1 MCKTVPETKSSA
13 AAVLDVG
20 LSDPR
25 WLETFIGLALGAS
38 GGLLQSV
45 VLKTSLFSGGLLGAA
60 FGLAFGLFFARR
72 ATSPGAGLI
81 WGLGS
86 SFFLWILVS
95 GGFFRF
101 AAGTRSSTMMLQDA
115 QGHFSHLVGYVLCLG
130 MPVGVGL
137 GIRGAFRTA
146 TPDQKFAWGRAI
158 VAGGFAGSLGGFLFG
173 RWVSSGDYFPL
184 LVGFGEL
191 SSRSMTIFMHFVI
204 ALLIG
209 VTFGLLFQRDVRGYG
224 SCMGWGL
231 GFGIFWWFFGPLTLL
246 RLASGMP
253 LDWSAEQGSAIFGSL
268 VGHILYGL
276 ILGVAYATIDKIWVR
291 LFIQSDPLNREIEG
305 PGLHILRSLGWG
317 ATAGLIGGL
326 VSMPVMFATG
336 VLPKVA
342 GIDSTLVGFRAVVI
356 HLSVSAAIGMTYGLL
371 FRDEASA
378 PGDAIT
384 WGCLFGLI
392 WWYLGPMTLL
402 PLLLT
407 GVCDWSTDAA
417 STLLPSLLG
426 HLIYGAITALIFFL
440 FDRRYT
446 RSLLLDPRTSTRE
459 LRRLRPVGT
468 PAPALWLF
476 ALSLGVLL
484 PILLG

>member
-1 MCKTVPETKSSA
+1 MSETQTALGKQFDLALSRSRTIELVLGVALGGSGGFLESAVVKSS
-13 AAVLDVG
+13 L
-20 LSDPR
+20 R
-25 WLETFIGLALGAS
+25 
-38 GGLLQSV
+38 
-45 VLKTSLFSGGLLGAA
+45 SGGLLGAS
-60 FGLAFGLFFARR
+60 FGLIFGLFFARR

-86 SFFLWILVS
+86 SFLLWILTA
-95 GGFFRF
+95 GGFFHL
-101 AAGTRSSTMMLQDA
+101 AAVTGHTAMMLQDA
-115 QGHFSHLVGYVLCLG
+115 QARFPELVGDLLCIG

-137 GIRGAFRTA
+137 GIRGGLRTSG
-146 TPDQKFAWGRAI
+146 PDMKFAWGRAI
-158 VAGGFAGSLGGFLFG
+158 VAGGLAGTLGGLIFG

-184 LVGFGEL
+184 LAGFGEL
-191 SSRSMTIFMHFVI
+191 SSRSTTIFLHFAV

-231 GFGIFWWFFGPLTLL
+231 GFGIFWWFFGPLTIL

-253 LDWSAEQGSAIFGSL
+253 LDWSAEQGSAVFGSL

-317 ATAGLIGGL
+317 ARAGLIGGL
-326 VSMPVMFATG
+326 VSMPVMIATG

-342 GIDSTLVGFRAVVI
+342 GIDSTLVGFRAVII

-371 FRDEASA
+371 FRDETST
-378 PGDAIT
+378 PGDAIS
-384 WGCLFGLI
+384 WGWLFGLI

-417 STLLPSLLG
+417 SALLPSLFG
-426 HLIYGAITALIFFL
+426 HLIYGAVTAVVFFL
-440 FDRRYT
+440 FDRGYT
-446 RSLLLDPRTSTRE
+446 RTLLQDPRTSTRE
-459 LRRLRPVGT
+459 LHRIRPAGT

>member
-1 MCKTVPETKSSA
+1 MPKTKSSA

-86 SFFLWILVS
+86 SFLLWILVP
-95 GGFFRF
+95 GGFFRL
-101 AAGTRSSTMMLQDA
+101 AAGTGSSTMTLQDA
-115 QGHFSHLVGYVLCLG
+115 QGHFSHLVAYVLCLG
-130 MPVGVGL
+130 MPAGVGL
-137 GIRGAFRTA
+137 GIRGAICTVTA
-146 TPDQKFAWGRAI
+146 DQKFAWGRAV
-158 VAGGFAGSLGGFLFG
+158 VAGGFAGTLGGLIFG

-184 LVGFGEL
+184 LAGFGEL
-191 SSRSMTIFMHFVI
+191 SSRSMTIALHFAI

-231 GFGIFWWFFGPLTLL
+231 GYGIFWWFFGPLTLL
-246 RLASGMP
+246 RLAAGMP
-253 LDWSAEQGSAIFGSL
+253 LDWSADQGSAVFGSL

-291 LFIQSDPLNREIEG
+291 LFIQSDPLNRELEG
-305 PGLHILRSLGWG
+305 PGVHIMRSLEWG
-317 ATAGLIGGL
+317 AIAGLIGGL
-326 VSMPVMFATG
+326 VSMPVMIATG

-342 GIDSTLVGFRAVVI
+342 GVDSTLLGLRGVFI

-378 PGDAIT
+378 HGDAII
-384 WGCLFGLI
+384 WGWLFALI

-426 HLIYGAITALIFFL
+426 HLIYGAVTAFIFFL
-440 FDRRYT
+440 FDRRHT
-446 RSLLLDPRTSTRE
+446 RSLLLDLRTSARE

-476 ALSLGVLL
+476 ALGLGVLL

>member
-1 MCKTVPETKSSA
+1 MA
-13 AAVLDVG
+13 AAHTRIDRRFASALFRSVRIEAL
-20 LSDPR
+20 L
-25 WLETFIGLALGAS
+25 GLAFGTS
-38 GGLLQSV
+38 GGLLKSV
-45 VLKTSLFSGGLLGAA
+45 ALSTSLLGGGLLGAT

-86 SFFLWILVS
+86 SFLLWILTA
-95 GGFFRF
+95 GGFFHF
-101 AAGTRSSTMMLQDA
+101 VETTGRSGMMLQDA
-115 QGHFSHLVGYVLCLG
+115 QGHFSQLVAYVLCLG

-137 GIRGAFRTA
+137 GVRGGLRSSR
-146 TPDQKFAWGRAI
+146 PGKKFAWGRAI
-158 VAGGFAGSLGGFLFG
+158 VAGGFAGTLGGLIFG
-173 RWVSSGDYFPL
+173 KWVSSGNYYPL

-191 SSRSMTIFMHFVI
+191 SSHRMTISLHFAV

-209 VTFGLLFQRDVRGYG
+209 MTFGLLFQRDVRGYG

-246 RLASGMP
+246 RLAAGLP
-253 LDWSAEQGSAIFGSL
+253 LDWSAEQGAAMFGSL

-291 LFIQSDPLNREIEG
+291 LFIQSDPLNREIES
-305 PGLHILRSLGWG
+305 PGLHVLRSLGWG
-317 ATAGLIGGL
+317 AVAGLIGGL
-326 VSMPVMFATG
+326 ASLPVMIATG
-336 VLPKVA
+336 VLPRVA
-342 GIDSTLVGFRAVVI
+342 GVDTSFVGFRGLAI
-356 HLSVSAAIGMTYGLL
+356 HLSVSALIGMTYGML
-371 FRDEASA
+371 FRNETTSSGSSVA
-378 PGDAIT
+378 
-384 WGCLFGLI
+384 WGWLFGLI
-392 WWYLGPMTLL
+392 WWYLGPMTLM

-407 GVCDWSTDAA
+407 GVCDWSADAA
-417 STLLPSLLG
+417 SALLPSLLG
-426 HLIYGAITALIFFL
+426 HLIYGAVTALIFFL
-440 FDRRYT
+440 FDHRYT
-446 RSLLLDPRTSTRE
+446 RSLLLDPRTSPRE

>member
-1 MCKTVPETKSSA
+1 VSETQTA
-13 AAVLDVG
+13 LHAQFALA
-20 LSDPR
+20 LSRSPR
-25 WLETFIGLALGAS
+25 IEPLLGLALGLS
-38 GGLLQSV
+38 GGVLASVLLNN
-45 VLKTSLFSGGLLGAA
+45 SLFSGGLLGAS
-60 FGLAFGLFFARR
+60 FGLVFGLFFAKR

-86 SFFLWILVS
+86 AFFLWILTA
-95 GGFFRF
+95 GGFFHF
-101 AAGTRSSTMMLQDA
+101 AAVIGRSAMMLQDA
-115 QGHFSHLVGYVLCLG
+115 QVHFPELVGDLLCIG

-137 GIRGAFRTA
+137 GIRGEFRASGPKTR
-146 TPDQKFAWGRAI
+146 FAWARAI
-158 VAGGFAGSLGGFLFG
+158 VAGGFAGTLGGFIFG

-184 LVGFGEL
+184 VAGLGEL
-191 SSRSMTIFMHFVI
+191 GSRGATILLHFAI

-231 GFGIFWWFFGPLTLL
+231 GFGVFWWFFGPLTIL

-253 LDWSAEQGSAIFGSL
+253 LDWSAEQGSAVFGSL

-276 ILGVAYATIDKIWVR
+276 ILGVAYATTDKIWVR
-291 LFIQSDPLNREIEG
+291 LFIESDPLNRQIEG

-326 VSMPVMFATG
+326 VSMPVMIATG

-342 GIDSTLVGFRAVVI
+342 GIDSTLVGFRAVFI

-371 FRDEASA
+371 FRDETST
-378 PGDAIT
+378 PGDAIS
-384 WGCLFGLI
+384 WGWLFGLI

-402 PLLLT
+402 PLLLN

-417 STLLPSLLG
+417 SALLPSLFG
-426 HLIYGAITALIFFL
+426 HLIYGAVTAAVFFL
-440 FDRRYT
+440 FDRGYT
-446 RSLLLDPRTSTRE
+446 RSLLLDPRTSSRE
-459 LRRLRPVGT
+459 LHRIRPVGT
-468 PAPALWLF
+468 PAPALWFF

>member
-1 MCKTVPETKSSA
+1 MPEMQSA
-13 AAVLDVG
+13 MDAQFESA
-20 LSDPR
+20 LSRSVRIEP
-25 WLETFIGLALGAS
+25 LLGLALGAS
-38 GGLLQSV
+38 GGLLESV
-45 VLKTSLFSGGLLGAA
+45 VLKTSLFSGGLLGMT

-72 ATSPGAGLI
+72 ATTPGAGLV

-86 SFFLWILVS
+86 SFLLWLVVP
-95 GGFFRF
+95 GGFFNLAVSVRNS
-101 AAGTRSSTMMLQDA
+101 ALMLQDA
-115 QGHFSHLVGYVLCLG
+115 QGHFSELVGYVLCLG

-137 GIRGAFRTA
+137 GIRGAIRTSRLN
-146 TPDQKFAWGRAI
+146 TSFAWGRAI
-158 VAGGFAGSLGGFLFG
+158 VAGGFAGTLGGFIFG

-184 LVGFGEL
+184 LAGFGEL
-191 SSRSMTIFMHFVI
+191 SSRSMTIFMHFAI

-209 VTFGLLFQRDVRGYG
+209 VTFGLLFQQDVRGYG

-253 LDWSAEQGSAIFGSL
+253 LDWSAEQGSAVFGSL

-305 PGLHILRSLGWG
+305 PGLHFLRSLGWG
-317 ATAGLIGGL
+317 AIAGLIGGL
-326 VSMPVMFATG
+326 VSMPVMIATG

-342 GIDSTLVGFRAVVI
+342 GVDSTLVGFRGILI

-371 FRDEASA
+371 FRDETST
-378 PGDAIT
+378 PGDAIS
-384 WGCLFGLI
+384 WGWLFGLI

-417 STLLPSLLG
+417 SPLLPSLLG
-426 HLIYGAITALIFFL
+426 HLIYGAATALMFLL

-446 RSLLLDPRTSTRE
+446 RSLLLDPRTSARE
-459 LRRLRPVGT
+459 LRRLRPRES

>member
-1 MCKTVPETKSSA
+1 LLKSA
-13 AAVLDVG
+13 A
-20 LSDPR
+20 LS
-25 WLETFIGLALGAS
+25 
-38 GGLLQSV
+38 
-45 VLKTSLFSGGLLGAA
+45 TSLLGGGLLGAT

-86 SFFLWILVS
+86 SFLLWILTA
-95 GGFFRF
+95 GGFFHF
-101 AAGTRSSTMMLQDA
+101 VETTGRSGMMLQDA
-115 QGHFSHLVGYVLCLG
+115 QGHFSQLVAYVLCLG

-137 GIRGAFRTA
+137 GIRGGLRSSR
-146 TPDQKFAWGRAI
+146 PGKKFAWGRAI
-158 VAGGFAGSLGGFLFG
+158 VAGGFAGTLGGLIFG
-173 RWVSSGDYFPL
+173 RWVSSGNYYPL

-191 SSRSMTIFMHFVI
+191 SSRRMTISFHFAV

-246 RLASGMP
+246 RFAAGLP
-253 LDWSAEQGSAIFGSL
+253 LDWSTEQGTAVFGSL

-291 LFIQSDPLNREIEG
+291 LFIQSDPLNREIES
-305 PGLHILRSLGWG
+305 PGLHVLRSLGWG
-317 ATAGLIGGL
+317 AVAGLIGGL
-326 VSMPVMFATG
+326 ASLPVMIATG

-342 GIDSTLVGFRAVVI
+342 GVDTSFVGFRGLVI
-356 HLSVSAAIGMTYGLL
+356 HLSVSALIGMTYGML
-371 FRDEASA
+371 FRNETTSSGSSIA
-378 PGDAIT
+378 
-384 WGCLFGLI
+384 WGWLFGLI
-392 WWYLGPMTLL
+392 WWYLGPMTLM

-407 GVCDWSTDAA
+407 GVCDWSAGAA
-417 STLLPSLLG
+417 SALLPSLLG
-426 HLIYGAITALIFFL
+426 HLIYGAGTALIFFL
-440 FDRRYT
+440 FDHRYT
-446 RSLLLDPRTSTRE
+446 RSLLLDPRTSPRE

>member
-1 MCKTVPETKSSA
+1 MPEMQSA
-13 AAVLDVG
+13 MDAQFESA
-20 LSDPR
+20 LSRSVRIEP
-25 WLETFIGLALGAS
+25 LLGLALGAS
-38 GGLLQSV
+38 GGLLESV
-45 VLKTSLFSGGLLGAA
+45 VLKTSLFSGGLLGMT

-72 ATSPGAGLI
+72 ATTPGAGLV

-86 SFFLWILVS
+86 SFLLWLVVP
-95 GGFFRF
+95 GGFFNLAVSVRNS
-101 AAGTRSSTMMLQDA
+101 ALMLQDA
-115 QGHFSHLVGYVLCLG
+115 QGHFSELVGYVLCLG

-137 GIRGAFRTA
+137 GIRGAIRTSRLN
-146 TPDQKFAWGRAI
+146 TSFAWGRAI
-158 VAGGFAGSLGGFLFG
+158 VAGGFAGTLGGFIFG

-184 LVGFGEL
+184 LAGFGEL
-191 SSRSMTIFMHFVI
+191 SSRSMTIFMHFAI

-209 VTFGLLFQRDVRGYG
+209 VTFGLLFQQDVRGYG

-253 LDWSAEQGSAIFGSL
+253 LDWSAEQGSAAFGSL

-305 PGLHILRSLGWG
+305 PGLHFLRSLGWG
-317 ATAGLIGGL
+317 AIAGLIGGL
-326 VSMPVMFATG
+326 VSMPVMIATG

-342 GIDSTLVGFRAVVI
+342 GVDSTLVGFRGVLI

-371 FRDEASA
+371 FRDETST
-378 PGDAIT
+378 PGDAIS
-384 WGCLFGLI
+384 WGWLFGLI

-417 STLLPSLLG
+417 SPLLPSLLG
-426 HLIYGAITALIFFL
+426 HLIYGAATALMFFL

-446 RSLLLDPRTSTRE
+446 RSLLLDPRTSARE
-459 LRRLRPVGT
+459 LRRLRPRES

>member
-1 MCKTVPETKSSA
+1 MPEMQSA
-13 AAVLDVG
+13 MDAQFESA
-20 LSDPR
+20 LSRSVRIEP
-25 WLETFIGLALGAS
+25 LLGLALGAS
-38 GGLLQSV
+38 GGLLESV
-45 VLKTSLFSGGLLGAA
+45 VLKTSLFSGGLLGMT

-72 ATSPGAGLI
+72 ATTPGAGLV

-86 SFFLWILVS
+86 SFLLWLVVP
-95 GGFFRF
+95 GGFFNLAVSVRNS
-101 AAGTRSSTMMLQDA
+101 ALMLQDA
-115 QGHFSHLVGYVLCLG
+115 QGHFSELVGYVLCLG

-137 GIRGAFRTA
+137 GIRGAIRTSRLN
-146 TPDQKFAWGRAI
+146 TSFAWGRAI
-158 VAGGFAGSLGGFLFG
+158 VAGGFAGTLGGFIFG

-184 LVGFGEL
+184 LAGFGEL
-191 SSRSMTIFMHFVI
+191 SSRSMTIFMHFAI

-209 VTFGLLFQRDVRGYG
+209 VTFGLLFQQDVRGYG

-253 LDWSAEQGSAIFGSL
+253 LDWSAEQGSAVFGSL

-305 PGLHILRSLGWG
+305 PGLHFLRSLGWG
-317 ATAGLIGGL
+317 AIAGLIGGL
-326 VSMPVMFATG
+326 VSMPVMIATG

-342 GIDSTLVGFRAVVI
+342 GVDSTLVGFRGVLI
-356 HLSVSAAIGMTYGLL
+356 HLSVSPAIGMTYGLL
-371 FRDEASA
+371 FRDETST
-378 PGDAIT
+378 PGDAIS
-384 WGCLFGLI
+384 WGWLFGLI

-417 STLLPSLLG
+417 SALLPSLLG
-426 HLIYGAITALIFFL
+426 HLIYGAATALMFFL

-446 RSLLLDPRTSTRE
+446 RSLLLDPRTSARE
-459 LRRLRPVGT
+459 LRRLRPRES

>member
-1 MCKTVPETKSSA
+1 MPETQSRISPQFGSSFSRP
-13 AAVLDVG
+13 VWIEPLLG
-20 LSDPR
+20 
-25 WLETFIGLALGAS
+25 FALGTS
-38 GGLLQSV
+38 GGLLQGM
-45 VLKTSLFSGGLLGAA
+45 VLRTSLLSGGLLGAA

-86 SFFLWILVS
+86 SFLLWILTA
-95 GGFFRF
+95 GGFFHL
-101 AAGTRSSTMMLQDA
+101 AGVGRHSAMMFQDA
-115 QGHFSHLVGYVLCLG
+115 QGHFSELVAYVLCLG

-137 GIRGAFRTA
+137 GIRGGLRSSR
-146 TPDQKFAWGRAI
+146 PGKKFAWGRAI
-158 VAGGFAGSLGGFLFG
+158 VAGGSAGTLGGLIFG
-173 RWVSSGDYFPL
+173 NWVSSGNYYPL

-191 SSRSMTIFMHFVI
+191 SSRRMTISLHFAV

-246 RLASGMP
+246 RLAAGLP
-253 LDWSAEQGSAIFGSL
+253 LDWSAEQGTAVFGSL

-291 LFIQSDPLNREIEG
+291 LFILSDPLNREIES
-305 PGLHILRSLGWG
+305 PGLHVLRSLGWG
-317 ATAGLIGGL
+317 AVAGLIGGL
-326 VSMPVMFATG
+326 ASLPVMIATG

-342 GIDSTLVGFRAVVI
+342 GVDTSFVGFRGLVI
-356 HLSVSAAIGMTYGLL
+356 HLSVSTLIGMTYGML
-371 FRDEASA
+371 FRNETTS
-378 PGDAIT
+378 PGSSIA
-384 WGCLFGLI
+384 WGWVFGLI
-392 WWYLGPMTLL
+392 WWYLGPMTLM

-407 GVCDWSTDAA
+407 GVCDWSADAA
-417 STLLPSLLG
+417 SALLPSLLG
-426 HLIYGAITALIFFL
+426 HLIYGAVTALIFFL
-440 FDRRYT
+440 FDHRYT
-446 RSLLLDPRTSTRE
+446 RSLLLDPRTSPRE

>member
-1 MCKTVPETKSSA
+1 MPKTKSSA

-86 SFFLWILVS
+86 SFLLWILVP
-95 GGFFRF
+95 GGFFRL
-101 AAGTRSSTMMLQDA
+101 AAGTGSSTMTLQDA
-115 QGHFSHLVGYVLCLG
+115 QGHFSHLVAYVLCLG

-137 GIRGAFRTA
+137 GIRGAICTV
-146 TPDQKFAWGRAI
+146 TPDQKFAWGRAV
-158 VAGGFAGSLGGFLFG
+158 VAGGFAGTLGGLIFG

-184 LVGFGEL
+184 LAGFGEL
-191 SSRSMTIFMHFVI
+191 SSRSMTIALHFAI

-231 GFGIFWWFFGPLTLL
+231 GYGILWWFFGPLTLL
-246 RLASGMP
+246 RLAAGMP
-253 LDWSAEQGSAIFGSL
+253 LDWSADQGSAVFGSL

-291 LFIQSDPLNREIEG
+291 LFIQSDPLNRELEG
-305 PGLHILRSLGWG
+305 PGVHIMRSLEWG
-317 ATAGLIGGL
+317 AIAGLIGGL
-326 VSMPVMFATG
+326 VSMPVMIATG

-342 GIDSTLVGFRAVVI
+342 GVDSTLLGLRGVFI

-378 PGDAIT
+378 HGDAII
-384 WGCLFGLI
+384 WGWLFALI

-426 HLIYGAITALIFFL
+426 HLIYGAVTAFIFFL
-440 FDRRYT
+440 FDRRHT
-446 RSLLLDPRTSTRE
+446 RSLLLDLRTSARE

-476 ALSLGVLL
+476 ALGLGVLL
-484 PILLG
+484 PILLS

>member
-1 MCKTVPETKSSA
+1 MPKIKSSA

-25 WLETFIGLALGAS
+25 WLETFIGLALGVS
-38 GGLLQSV
+38 GGLLESV
-45 VLKTSLFSGGLLGAA
+45 VLKTSPFSGGLLGAA
-60 FGLAFGLFFARR
+60 FGLVFGLFFARR

-81 WGLGS
+81 WGLSS
-86 SFFLWILVS
+86 SFFLWILVP

-101 AAGTRSSTMMLQDA
+101 AAGTGSSTMMLQDA
-115 QGHFSHLVGYVLCLG
+115 QGHFTHLVGYVLCLG

-158 VAGGFAGSLGGFLFG
+158 VAGGFAGTLGGLIFG

-184 LVGFGEL
+184 LAGFGEL
-191 SSRSMTIFMHFVI
+191 SSRSMTIALHFVI

-209 VTFGLLFQRDVRGYG
+209 VTFGLLFQRDVRDYG
-224 SCMGWGL
+224 PCMGWGL

-246 RLASGMP
+246 RLAARMP
-253 LDWSAEQGSAIFGSL
+253 LDWSAEQGRAVFGSL

-291 LFIQSDPLNREIEG
+291 LFIQSDPLNRELEG
-305 PGLHILRSLGWG
+305 PGVHILRSLEWG
-317 ATAGLIGGL
+317 AIAGLVGGI
-326 VSMPVMFATG
+326 VSIPVMIATG
-336 VLPKVA
+336 VLPKIA
-342 GIDSTLVGFRAVVI
+342 GVDSNFVGFRGLFV
-356 HLSVSAAIGMTYGLL
+356 HLMVSTLIGMSYGLL
-371 FRDEASA
+371 FRDESSSSGSSIA
-378 PGDAIT
+378 
-384 WGCLFGLI
+384 WGWLFGLI

-407 GVCDWSTDAA
+407 GVCDWSIDAA
-417 STLLPSLLG
+417 SALLPSLLG
-426 HLIYGAITALIFFL
+426 HLIYGAVTAFIFFL
-440 FDRRYT
+440 FDRRHT
-446 RSLLLDPRTSTRE
+446 RSLLLDLRTSARE

-476 ALSLGVLL
+476 ALGLGVLL

>member
-1 MCKTVPETKSSA
+1 MPEMQSA
-13 AAVLDVG
+13 MDAQFESA
-20 LSDPR
+20 LSRSVRIEP
-25 WLETFIGLALGAS
+25 LLGLALGAS
-38 GGLLQSV
+38 GGLLESV
-45 VLKTSLFSGGLLGAA
+45 VLKTSLFSGGLLGMT

-72 ATSPGAGLI
+72 ATTPGAGLV

-86 SFFLWILVS
+86 SFLLWLVVP
-95 GGFFRF
+95 GGFFNLAVSVRNS
-101 AAGTRSSTMMLQDA
+101 ALMLQDA
-115 QGHFSHLVGYVLCLG
+115 QGHFSELVGYVLCLG

-137 GIRGAFRTA
+137 GIRGAIRTSRLN
-146 TPDQKFAWGRAI
+146 TSFAWGRAI
-158 VAGGFAGSLGGFLFG
+158 VAGGFAGTLGGFIFG

-184 LVGFGEL
+184 LAGFGEL
-191 SSRSMTIFMHFVI
+191 SSRSMTIFMHFAI

-209 VTFGLLFQRDVRGYG
+209 VTFGLLFQQDVRGYG

-253 LDWSAEQGSAIFGSL
+253 LDWSAEQGSAVFGSL

-305 PGLHILRSLGWG
+305 PGLHFLRSLGWG
-317 ATAGLIGGL
+317 AIAGLIGGL
-326 VSMPVMFATG
+326 VSMPVMIATG

-342 GIDSTLVGFRAVVI
+342 GVDSTLVGFRGILI

-371 FRDEASA
+371 FRDETST
-378 PGDAIT
+378 PGDAIS
-384 WGCLFGLI
+384 WGWLFGLI

-417 STLLPSLLG
+417 SALLPSLLG
-426 HLIYGAITALIFFL
+426 HLIYGAATALMFFL

-446 RSLLLDPRTSTRE
+446 RSLLLDPRTSARE
-459 LRRLRPVGT
+459 LRRLRPRES

>member
-1 MCKTVPETKSSA
+1 VPETESSA
-13 AAVLDVG
+13 PALDVA
-20 LSDPR
+20 LSDSR
-25 WLETFIGLALGAS
+25 RVETFMGLVLGVS

-45 VLKTSLFSGGLLGAA
+45 VLKTSLSSGGLVGAA

-81 WGLGS
+81 WGLAS
-86 SFFLWILVS
+86 SFFLWILVPS
-95 GGFFRF
+95 GFFRF
-101 AAGTRSSTMMLQDA
+101 GARTSSTMMLQDA

-130 MPVGVGL
+130 MPVGIGL

-146 TPDQKFAWGRAI
+146 SPDQKFAWGRAV
-158 VAGGFAGSLGGFLFG
+158 VAGGFSGTLGGLVFG

-184 LVGFGEL
+184 LAGFGEL
-191 SSRSMTIFMHFVI
+191 NSRSMTTALHFAV

-209 VTFGLLFQRDVRGYG
+209 VSFGLLFQRDVRAYG
-224 SCMGWGL
+224 PCMGWGL

-246 RLASGMP
+246 RLAGGMP
-253 LDWSAEQGSAIFGSL
+253 LDWSAEQGRAVFGSL

-291 LFIQSDPLNREIEG
+291 LFIQSDPLNREMES

-317 ATAGLIGGL
+317 AIAGLVGG
-326 VSMPVMFATG
+326 VASMPVMIATG

-342 GIDSTLVGFRAVVI
+342 GVDSSFGGARGLII
-356 HLSVSAAIGMTYGLL
+356 HLSVSALIGMTYGLL
-371 FRDEASA
+371 FRDESSSS
-378 PGDAIT
+378 GSGVG
-384 WGCLFGLI
+384 WGWLFGLI

-407 GVCDWSTDAA
+407 GVCDWSTEAA
-417 STLLPSLLG
+417 SALLPSLLG
-426 HLIYGAITALIFFL
+426 HLIYGAVTALTFIL

-446 RSLLLDPRTSTRE
+446 RSLLLDPRTSARE

-476 ALSLGVLL
+476 ALGLGVLL

>member
-1 MCKTVPETKSSA
+1 MPEMQSA
-13 AAVLDVG
+13 VDAQFESALSRSVRIEPVLGMV
-20 LSDPR
+20 
-25 WLETFIGLALGAS
+25 LGAS
-38 GGLLQSV
+38 GGLLESV
-45 VLKTSLFSGGLLGAA
+45 VLKTSLFSGGLLGMT

-86 SFFLWILVS
+86 SFLLWLLLP
-95 GGFFRF
+95 GGFFNF
-101 AAGTRSSTMMLQDA
+101 AVSARNPALMLQDA
-115 QGHFSHLVGYVLCLG
+115 QGHFSELVGYVLCLG
-130 MPVGVGL
+130 MPVGMGL
-137 GIRGAFRTA
+137 GIRGAIRRSRLNTS
-146 TPDQKFAWGRAI
+146 FAWGRAI
-158 VAGGFAGSLGGFLFG
+158 VAGGFAGTVGGFIFG

-184 LVGFGEL
+184 LAGFGEL
-191 SSRSMTIFMHFVI
+191 SSRGTTIFMHFAM

-209 VTFGLLFQRDVRGYG
+209 VAFGLLFQQDVHSYG

-231 GFGIFWWFFGPLTLL
+231 GFGIFWWFFGPLTVL

-253 LDWSAEQGSAIFGSL
+253 LDWSAEQGSAVFGSL

-291 LFIQSDPLNREIEG
+291 LFIQSDPLNRELEG

-326 VSMPVMFATG
+326 VSMPVMIATG

-342 GIDSTLVGFRAVVI
+342 GVDSTLVGFHAVFI

-371 FRDEASA
+371 FRDETST
-378 PGDAIT
+378 PRDAIA
-384 WGCLFGLI
+384 WGWLFGLI

-417 STLLPSLLG
+417 SALLPSLLG
-426 HLIYGAITALIFFL
+426 HLIYGAATALVFFL
-440 FDRRYT
+440 LDHRYA
-446 RSLLLDPRTSTRE
+446 RLLLLDPRTSARE
-459 LRRLRPVGT
+459 LRRLRPRES